1 MSNLFKYDN
10 ERMSS
15 LKFGMLFLL
24 IILSGTGVYGQNF
37 GGTPNRI
44 KYVQIETDTVQVVFP
59 VGMDYWGQRVA
70 NLTTYMAQMNDSSL
84 VATPIQTSIF
94 IRNLTTVPNGFV
106 AWAPYRSELFTTPP
120 YNQFIGISSWADM
133 LSIHEYRHVEQF
145 SKVMYKR
152 KWWPE
157 HLLFG
162 EAGWAGISYV
172 VLPDWYFEGDATKVE
187 TMYSASG
194 RGRVPQFYLQFPAL
208 RAMGNKYNFE
218 KTRSGSFKD
227 YVPNHYTLGYHLT
240 SYLEKDYG
248 SNTWN
253 EIVTSSIRRYAL
265 ISLRIKKATGLTNC
279 GLYAKA
285 MQDMDQIIGDSIV
298 FNDPSVLQ
306 YDEKDF
312 ITYELPKRLNDNS
325 IIYLKTSFRDI
336 PTYYLFDGKKEKK
349 LFEPGSRLN
358 EHWYDIKNNRL
369 IWAEF
374 VPNVLWQNENY
385 SALKIFDVE
394 KGKARYLGSLKTKYF
409 YPKWADNKNEVGVIE
424 SEENGMQNLVLF
436 NEKGSEI
443 QKLRIEEGA
452 FVSALVAINNA
463 EFTVVYNKD
472 ETARILKINLE
483 TGVQQQIG
491 PIFYGAIRHPIIEKD
506 FIYFS
511 TVVGHTEQIVRLH
524 TKKEQVELMT
534 DVPFRAIDPM
544 IKGDTLYYVSYEGIG
559 FTIRKKAD
567 QSIKPIS
574 PEIPKMAFYP
584 ELERSFTSILNEIPS
599 EKYAVK
605 PYRRGKGFY
614 IHSWAPWILGPN
626 FGLSLFM
633 QNKLGTILS
642 DVTYVYNTIENASQF
657 RASVIYA
664 QLYPKFSI
672 GASHTLNRDANTG
685 IIAENSNVFSG
696 RSWSESEANLGL
708 SFPFYLNRGKWV
720 RFMSFKTSGHYLKA
734 NYSEVHSTLE
744 NLEFPYFKNRL
755 VFYNQ
760 KLRSY
765 RQIFPR
771 WGQSITLDQSQ
782 SFDSDIAQQYYVLST
797 FYFPGIAR
805 THALYIS
812 PSYKYEPLEEYYFLD
827 GYPATYGYNRYNAE
841 QSFRIIT
848 RYTLPLWYPDFG
860 IPGTIFFKR
869 VFATAFYD
877 YSEFKKLPTSSGGF
891 LDNLFQRSYGFDL
904 NFDLVIF
911 RVFPIRLG
919 VRTVYRIDAEP
930 TENAL
935 QFEFLLYSISF

>member
-1 MSNLFKYDN
+1 MLSLIQNDIKSLFPFK
-10 ERMSS
+10 SGV
-15 LKFGMLFLL
+15 LLLFILL
-24 IILSGTGVYGQNF
+24 IGFNVHGQNF

-44 KYVQIETDTVQVVFP
+44 KYIQIETDTVQVVFP

-70 NLTTYMAQMNDSSL
+70 NLTTFMAQMNDSSL
-84 VATPIQTSIF
+84 VSTPIKTSIF
-94 IRNLTTVPNGFV
+94 IRNLTIIPNGFV
-106 AWAPYRSELFTTPP
+106 AWAPYRSELFATPP
-120 YNQFIGISSWADM
+120 YNQFIGLSSWAD
-133 LSIHEYRHVEQF
+133 LLTIHEYRHVEQF
-145 SKVMYKR
+145 SKIMYKR

-162 EAGWAGISYV
+162 EAGWAGISYL
-172 VLPDWYFEGDATKVE
+172 VLPSWYFEGDAVKVE

-227 YVPNHYTLGYHLT
+227 FVPNHYPLGYHLT
-240 SYLEKDYG
+240 SYLEKEYG
-248 SNTWN
+248 ANAWD

-265 ISLRIKKATGLTNC
+265 MSLRIKKATGLNNR

-285 MQDMDQIIGDSIV
+285 MQDMDEIIGDSIV
-298 FNDPSVLQ
+298 FNDPAVL
-306 YDEKDF
+306 YFDEKDF
-312 ITYELPKRLNDNS
+312 NQYELVKSFDDHS

-336 PTYYLFDGKKEKK
+336 PAFYLFDGMKVEK
-349 LFEPGSRLN
+349 LFEPGRMLN
-358 EHWYDIKNNRL
+358 EHWFDIKNKQI

-374 VPNVLWQNENY
+374 VPNVQWQDENY
-385 SALKIFDVE
+385 SALKVFDIE
-394 KGKARYLGSLKTKYF
+394 SGQAKYLGSPKTKYF
-409 YPKWADNKNEVGVIE
+409 YPKWADNEINVGVIE
-424 SEENGMQNLVLF
+424 SEENAIQNLVLLDE
-436 NEKGSEI
+436 NGIEI

-452 FVSALVAINNA
+452 FISALVKVNQA

-472 ETARILKINLE
+472 ETARFVKFNLE
-483 TGVQQQIG
+483 TGTQQQIG
-491 PIFYGAIRHPIIEKD
+491 PIFYSAIRHPVIEKD
-506 FIYFS
+506 YIYFS
-511 TVVGHTEQIVRLH
+511 SVIGHTEQIIRLH
-524 TKKEQVELMT
+524 SKKEQLELMT

-544 IKGDTLYYVSYEGIG
+544 IKGEKLYYVSYEGIG
-559 FTIRKKAD
+559 YSIRNKTN
-567 QSIKPIS
+567 QSIKIIT
-574 PEIPKMAFYP
+574 PEVPGMAFYP
-584 ELERSFTSILNEIPS
+584 ELERTFPSILNEIPS

-605 PYRRGKGFY
+605 PYKKSKGFY

-657 RASVIYA
+657 IASVNYA
-664 QLYPKFSI
+664 QFYPKFSI
-672 GASHTLNRDANTG
+672 AASHTLNRDANNG
-685 IIAENSNVFSG
+685 IIAENSDVFSG
-696 RSWSESEANLGL
+696 RSWSESEANLGVSL
-708 SFPFYLNRGKWV
+708 PFYLNRGKWV

-734 NYSEVHSTLE
+734 NYNEVHSTLSD
-744 NLEFPYFKNRL
+744 LEFPYYKNRL
-755 VFYNQ
+755 LFYNQ
-760 KLRSY
+760 KIRSV

-782 SFDSDIAQQYYVLST
+782 SFEAGIAQQYYVLST
-797 FYFPGIAR
+797 FYFPGISR

-841 QSFRIIT
+841 QSFRVIT
-848 RYTLPLWYPDFG
+848 RYTLPLWYPDLG
-860 IPGTIFFKR
+860 IRGTIYFKR
-869 VFATAFYD
+869 IFATAFYD
-877 YSEFKKLPTSSGGF
+877 YSEFKKLPTSTGEF
-891 LDNLFQRSYGFDL
+891 LDHLFQRSYGFDL

-930 TENAL
+930 GENNLA
-935 QFEFLLYSISF
+935 FEFLLYSISF